1 MLRVLPT
8 TSPLADTIM
17 RKNRYRDIGEGESEI
32 NLTPMLDVVFIMLI
46 FFVVTTSFV
55 KESGVEVNR
64 PNADTAKVQEKAN
77 ILIAI
82 RPNSEIWIDGRVVDV
97 RAVRAN
103 IERLRAELPE
113 SHVVIQGD
121 QGAMIGLL
129 VQVMDQ
135 VRMAGVTNVAIA
147 ADDSD

>member
-1 MLRVLPT
+1 
-8 TSPLADTIM
+8 M
-17 RKNRYRDIGEGESEI
+17 RRHRTNSNSSAESEV

-55 KESGVEVNR
+55 KEAGVEVNR
-64 PNADTAKVQEKAN
+64 PNASTAQRQESAN

-82 RPNSEIWIDGRVVDV
+82 RPNGEVWIDNRAVDV

-103 IERLRAELPE
+103 IERLQAEFPE
-113 SHVVIQGD
+113 SDVVIQGD
-121 QGAMIGLL
+121 RHAEIGLL

-135 VRMAGVTNVAIA
+135 VRLAGITNVAIA
-147 ADDSD
+147 AGEDQ

>member
-1 MLRVLPT
+1 MRRQRSQNT
-8 TSPLADTIM
+8 DAD
-17 RKNRYRDIGEGESEI
+17 EAEI

-55 KESGVEVNR
+55 KESGVDVNR
-64 PNADTAKVQEKAN
+64 PIAASAQRQETAN
-77 ILIAI
+77 LLIAI
-82 RPNSEIWIDGRVVDV
+82 RPNGEIWLDGRAIDL

-121 QGAMIGLL
+121 KAAPIGLL

-135 VRMAGVTNVAIA
+135 VRMAGIDDVAIA
-147 ADDSD
+147 ADEEAR

>member
-1 MLRVLPT
+1 MRRHRT
-8 TSPLADTIM
+8 YNNSSAD
-17 RKNRYRDIGEGESEI
+17 SEV

-64 PNADTAKVQEKAN
+64 PNANTTQQQESAS

-82 RPNSEIWIDGRVVDV
+82 RPNGEIWIDGRAVDV

-103 IERLRAELPE
+103 VERLRAEFPE
-113 SHVVIQGD
+113 SSVVIQGD
-121 QGAMIGLL
+121 QNAQIGSL
-129 VQVMDQ
+129 VRVMDQ
-135 VRMAGVTNVAIA
+135 VRMAGITNVAIA
-147 ADDSD
+147 AEAQ

>member
-1 MLRVLPT
+1 
-8 TSPLADTIM
+8 M
-17 RKNRYRDIGEGESEI
+17 RRHRIETDGSDSDI

-64 PNADTAKVQEKAN
+64 PSAETAQQQEQAN

-82 RPNSEIWIDGRVVDV
+82 RPNGEIWIDNRSVDV

-103 IERLRAELPE
+103 VERLRAEFPE
-113 SHVVIQGD
+113 GQVVIQGD
-121 QGAMIGLL
+121 REAQIGLL
-129 VQVMDQ
+129 VRVMDQ
-135 VRMAGVTNVAIA
+135 VRLAGISDVAIA
-147 ADDSD
+147 ADDDD

>member
-1 MLRVLPT
+1 
-8 TSPLADTIM
+8 M
-17 RKNRYRDIGEGESEI
+17 RRRHNYENEGSDSDI

-64 PNADTAKVQEKAN
+64 PSAETARQQEQAN

-82 RPNSEIWIDGRVVDV
+82 RPNGEIWIDNRSVDV

-103 IERLRAELPE
+103 VERLRAEFPE
-113 SHVVIQGD
+113 GQVVIQGD
-121 QGAMIGLL
+121 REAQIGLL
-129 VQVMDQ
+129 VRVMDQ
-135 VRMAGVTNVAIA
+135 VRLAGITDVAIA
-147 ADDSD
+147 ADDGG

>member
-1 MLRVLPT
+1 MRRHRT
-8 TSPLADTIM
+8 NNSSSAD
-17 RKNRYRDIGEGESEI
+17 SEI

-64 PNADTAKVQEKAN
+64 PNANTAQQQESAN

-82 RPNSEIWIDGRVVDV
+82 RPNGEIWIDNRAVDV

-103 IERLRAELPE
+103 VERLRAEFPE
-113 SHVVIQGD
+113 SDVVIQGD
-121 QGAMIGLL
+121 KQAQIGLL
-129 VQVMDQ
+129 VRVMDQ
-135 VRMAGVTNVAIA
+135 VRLAGITNVAIA
-147 ADDSD
+147 AEGQ

>member
-1 MLRVLPT
+1 MRRHRLHN
-8 TSPLADTIM
+8 AD
-17 RKNRYRDIGEGESEI
+17 NADADL

-64 PNADTAKVQEKAN
+64 PSAATAQQQEHAN
-77 ILIAI
+77 LLIAI
-82 RPNSEIWIDGRVVDV
+82 RPNGEIWIDGRAVDV

-113 SHVVIQGD
+113 SQVVIQGD
-121 QGAMIGLL
+121 KTAQIGLL

-135 VRMAGVTNVAIA
+135 VRLAGVSDVAIA
-147 ADDSD
+147 ADEGVR

>member
-1 MLRVLPT
+1 MRRTRHTNVT
-8 TSPLADTIM
+8 DT
-17 RKNRYRDIGEGESEI
+17 ESEI

-64 PNADTAKVQEKAN
+64 PNANTASRQEKAN

-82 RPNSEIWIDGRVVDV
+82 RPNGEVWIDGRAIDV
-97 RAVRAN
+97 RSVRAHM
-103 IERLRAELPE
+103 ERLRAELPE

-121 QGAMIGLL
+121 KGAQIGLL

-135 VRMAGVTNVAIA
+135 VRMAGITNVAIA
-147 ADDSD
+147 AEEGG

>member
-1 MLRVLPT
+1 MRRHRVYN
-8 TSPLADTIM
+8 SSSAD
-17 RKNRYRDIGEGESEI
+17 SEV

-64 PNADTAKVQEKAN
+64 PNANTTQQQESAS

-82 RPNSEIWIDGRVVDV
+82 RPNGEIWIDGRAVDV

-103 IERLRAELPE
+103 VERLRAEFPE
-113 SHVVIQGD
+113 SSVVIQGD
-121 QGAMIGLL
+121 QNAQIGSL
-129 VQVMDQ
+129 VRVMDQ
-135 VRMAGVTNVAIA
+135 VRMAGITNVAIA
-147 ADDSD
+147 AEAQ

>member
-1 MLRVLPT
+1 MRRHRL
-8 TSPLADTIM
+8 DT
-17 RKNRYRDIGEGESEI
+17 DGSDSDI

-64 PNADTAKVQEKAN
+64 PSAETAQQQERAN

-82 RPNSEIWIDGRVVDV
+82 RPNGEIWIDNRNVDV

-103 IERLRAELPE
+103 VERLLAEFPE
-113 SHVVIQGD
+113 GQVVIQGD
-121 QGAMIGLL
+121 REAQIGLL
-129 VQVMDQ
+129 VRVMDQ
-135 VRMAGVTNVAIA
+135 VRLAGITDVAIA
-147 ADDSD
+147 ADDGG

>member
-1 MLRVLPT
+1 MRRHRIYN
-8 TSPLADTIM
+8 SSSAD
-17 RKNRYRDIGEGESEI
+17 SEV

-64 PNADTAKVQEKAN
+64 PNANTTQQQESAN

-82 RPNSEIWIDGRVVDV
+82 RPNGEIWIDGRAVDV

-103 IERLRAELPE
+103 IERLRAEFPE
-113 SHVVIQGD
+113 SSVVIQGD
-121 QGAMIGLL
+121 RHAQIGML
-129 VQVMDQ
+129 VRVMDQ
-135 VRMAGVTNVAIA
+135 VRMAGITNVAIA
-147 ADDSD
+147 AETQ

>member
-1 MLRVLPT
+1 
-8 TSPLADTIM
+8 M
-17 RKNRYRDIGEGESEI
+17 RRRHNFENEGSDSDI

-64 PNADTAKVQEKAN
+64 PSAETARQQEQAN

-82 RPNSEIWIDGRVVDV
+82 RPNGEIWIDNRSVDV

-103 IERLRAELPE
+103 VERLRAEFPE
-113 SHVVIQGD
+113 GQVVIQGD
-121 QGAMIGLL
+121 REAQIGLL
-129 VQVMDQ
+129 VRVMDQ
-135 VRMAGVTNVAIA
+135 VRLAGITDVAIA
-147 ADDSD
+147 ADDGG

>member
-1 MLRVLPT
+1 MRRHRIDNT
-8 TSPLADTIM
+8 DNTDAD
-17 RKNRYRDIGEGESEI
+17 I

-64 PNADTAKVQEKAN
+64 PSAVTAQQQEHAN
-77 ILIAI
+77 LLIAI
-82 RPNSEIWIDGRVVDV
+82 RPNGEIWIDGRVVDV

-103 IERLRAELPE
+103 VERLRAELPE
-113 SHVVIQGD
+113 SRVVIQGD
-121 QGAMIGLL
+121 ETAQIGLL

-135 VRMAGVTNVAIA
+135 VRLAGISDVAIA
-147 ADDSD
+147 ADEGVR

>member
-1 MLRVLPT
+1 
-8 TSPLADTIM
+8 M
-17 RKNRYRDIGEGESEI
+17 RRRHNFENEGSDSDI

-64 PNADTAKVQEKAN
+64 PSAETTRQQEQAN

-82 RPNSEIWIDGRVVDV
+82 RPNGEIWIDNRSVDV

-103 IERLRAELPE
+103 VERLRAEFPE
-113 SHVVIQGD
+113 GQVVIQGD
-121 QGAMIGLL
+121 REAQIGLL
-129 VQVMDQ
+129 VRVMDQ
-135 VRMAGVTNVAIA
+135 VRLAGITDVAIA
-147 ADDSD
+147 ADDGG